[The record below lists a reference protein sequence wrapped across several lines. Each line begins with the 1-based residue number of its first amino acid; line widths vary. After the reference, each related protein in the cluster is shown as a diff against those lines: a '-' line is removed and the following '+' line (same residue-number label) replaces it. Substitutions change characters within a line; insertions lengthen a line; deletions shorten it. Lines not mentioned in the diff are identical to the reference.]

1 MSTRKNKHTVIS
13 LIILLAVSL
22 WCLSPFVWMGI
33 TSFKPQGTEFR
44 IPVEYW
50 PQEPTLENYRT
61 VLGPRFAI
69 HRSLVNSI
77 IVASGALILGLA
89 MSTAAAYAISRLRF
103 RYRYPALLFTQVGG
117 MVPPIIVIAPIF
129 VMMRAAGLLSTHWAM
144 ILPNAAFDIPLSTW
158 LITSYFT
165 NIPFEIEEAAVL
177 DGAGPVRRIISI
189 MVPAAA
195 PGIFSAGILAFLGT
209 WGEFMLAMT
218 VSLGQRS
225 VETVPVT
232 ILSLSRMFE
241 LQWTWVAAGTVITLI
256 PLTAGVLIF
265 QRVIVSGLTAS
276 AVKH

>member
-1 MSTRKNKHTVIS
+1 MITRKNRHAAVS
-13 LIILLAVSL
+13 LIILLLISL
-22 WCLSPFVWMGI
+22 WCLGPLVWVGI

-61 VLGPRFAI
+61 VLGPRFEI
-69 HRSLVNSI
+69 HRSMFNSV
-77 IVASGALILGLA
+77 IVASGALVLGLS
-89 MSTAAAYAISRLRF
+89 MSIAAAYAISRLRF
-103 RYRYPALLFTQVGG
+103 RFRFPALLFTQIGG

-129 VMMRAAGLLSTHWAM
+129 VFMRAAGLLSTHWAM
-144 ILPNAAFDIPLSTW
+144 IIPNAAFDIPLSTW

-189 MVPAAA
+189 MIPAAA

-218 VSLGQRS
+218 VSIGQRS

-232 ILSLSRMFE
+232 ILSLSQMFE
-241 LQWTWVAAGTVITLI
+241 LQWSWVAAGTVITLI

-265 QRVIVSGLTAS
+265 QRVIVSGLAAS
-276 AVKH
+276 AVKN